1 MTAGNWQS
9 ALGAL
14 LDAVPPDADR
24 FVLNLL
30 AQRDADGDPFTD
42 LLPDAARERMN
53 NEYLDYWW
61 ANTGTAQSGVWIGHR
76 WRVLRAEADS
86 LTITFARIDGE

>member
-1 MTAGNWQS
+1 MIAGDWQS

-14 LDAVPPDADR
+14 LDAVPPDVDR

-30 AQRDADGDPFTD
+30 AQRDADGDPFKD
-42 LLPDAARERMN
+42 LLPDDALERMN

-61 ANTGTAQSGVWIGHR
+61 ANTDTPQGAAWIGR
-76 WRVLRAEADS
+76 GWRVLRADPDA
-86 LTITFARIDGE
+86 LTITFARIL

>member
-1 MTAGNWQS
+1 MIAGDWQS
-9 ALGAL
+9 ALGDL

-30 AQRDADGDPFTD
+30 AQQDADGTPFQD
-42 LLPDAARERMN
+42 LLPDDALQRMN

-61 ANTGTAQSGVWIGHR
+61 ANTETAQSGVWIGHR
-76 WRVLRAEADS
+76 WRVLRADPDA
-86 LTITFARIDGE
+86 LAITFARIY